1 MRIRLRV
8 PKDESPASPPKQAGL
23 RAWFN
28 SLFSPAPSARK
39 CPPAPPVCDKRWAA
53 HGETRF
59 FFAGRRARRFR
70 GAWESHYLFDVLAPG
85 DTRPRRVRIVLS
97 EPLADAWQ
105 ERNGRRLSEA
115 ERRDLARQTLVNLL
129 DLGRLP
135 ESITITA
142 DAVAAL
148 TV

>member
-8 PKDESPASPPKQAGL
+8 PKDESPATSPKPAGL
-23 RAWFN
+23 RAWFQ
-28 SLFSPAPSARK
+28 SLFSPAPDGPK
-39 CPPAPPVCDKRWAA
+39 PPAAPPVCDKRWAA

-59 FFAGRRARRFR
+59 FFAGRRARRVR
-70 GAWESHYLFDVLAPG
+70 GAWESHYLFDVLPPG
-85 DTRPRRVRIVLS
+85 DARPRRVRIVLP

-105 ERNGRRLSEA
+105 EQNGRRLSEA

-135 ESITITA
+135 EAITVTA
-142 DAVAAL
+142 DALTAL
-148 TV
+148 PV

>member
-8 PKDESPASPPKQAGL
+8 PKDESPAAPPKQAGV
-23 RAWFN
+23 RAWFQ
-28 SLFSPAPSARK
+28 SLFSPASGARK
-39 CPPAPPVCDKRWAA
+39 CPPAPSICDKRWAA

-59 FFAGRRARRFR
+59 LFAGRRARRVR

-85 DTRPRRVRIVLS
+85 DTRPRRVRIVLPES
-97 EPLADAWQ
+97 FIDAWQ
-105 ERNGRRLSEA
+105 EQSGRRLSEA
-115 ERRDLARQTLVNLL
+115 ARRDLARQTLVNLL

-135 ESITITA
+135 EAITITA

-148 TV
+148 PV